1 MGVQRFEKS
10 KKSSVE
16 EEEEVEETEEEEEQE
31 EEEEEDPEEEESE
44 EEESEDEEEEA
55 PKKGKPKPSK
65 AASSERRPKVE
76 LTKAEKRA
84 LFKAYSAAEQE
95 LSEHRE
101 KTEALEDSV
110 KACIRHIAEQL
121 GEGPFLWNGEKLRVV
136 RRSHKEKGEL
146 IYFRKEAAEVEEI

>member
-31 EEEEEDPEEEESE
+31 EEEEDPEEEESE
-44 EEESEDEEEEA
+44 EEESEEEEEEEA

-84 LFKAYSAAEQE
+84 LFKAYSAAELE

-101 KTEALEDSV
+101 KTTALEDAV
-110 KACIRHIAEQL
+110 KACVRQIAENL
-121 GEGPFLWNGEKLRVV
+121 GEGPFRWNGENLRV
-136 RRSHKEKGEL
+136 
-146 IYFRKEAAEVEEI
+146 I

>member
-16 EEEEVEETEEEEEQE
+16 EEEEVEETEEEEEEPEEDEPEEQE
-31 EEEEEDPEEEESE
+31 EEEPEEEEPE
-44 EEESEDEEEEA
+44 EEEEA
-55 PKKGKPKPSK
+55 PKKGKPKPTK
-65 AASSERRPKVE
+65 PASERRPKPKE

-84 LFKAYSAAEQE
+84 LFKAYSAAELE

-101 KTEALEDSV
+101 KTTALEDAV
-110 KACIRHIAEQL
+110 KACVRQIAENL
-121 GEGPFLWNGEKLRVV
+121 GEGPFRWNGENLRVI
-136 RRSHKEKGEL
+136 RRAHKEKGEL